1 MKVYDPRLDTEKVKR
16 GGPRKLVPSQ
26 RMKIFRLMQS
36 IERLKAQIEGVF
48 DRAGVSAGQAKR
60 SEQRNR
66 IWRERGR

>member
-1 MKVYDPRLDTEKVKR
+1 MRKKNTKR
-16 GGPRKLVPSQ
+16 GGTRKLVPAQ
-26 RMKIFRLMQS
+26 RMKIYRLMQS
-36 IERLKAQIEGVF
+36 IDRLKEQIERVF